1 MAKVQYISVGGVQ
14 YKAELIADGGAQ
26 SAAEYVMLR
35 SYAFKNNVL
44 YDTDLYFVEKE
55 LLSLYINKKYN
66 DADASG
72 NENLTSGLLFPAVS
86 VNGTAISLDIRQ
98 FNGDINPQ
106 YFDELASPKETSF
119 LNSPLVYS
127 LYGKNADGSF
137 AAATVRQN
145 VLRVY
150 KPHTS
155 KSQSIVLHCYAYIN
169 NIKVHVLCR
178 DINWYE
184 REENEKAYVHG
195 ENEHYE
201 HHNFYT
207 SYTDVLLPDLDCL
220 FSNKIYY
227 KENLNGGDVICFD
240 TSSEDGKKMY
250 ERYKN
255 SVDGAYVTLAA
266 FELPFS
272 IIKKEIN
279 VADVAQ
285 VCTVNADGWSQSD
298 AGGAVWLWDG
308 EENVLEA
315 AEYVKRYVPD
325 LMHTTRQ
332 AQQKHALT
340 VQFVPYDS
348 SYKYVYNNSAAKY
361 WYDRCVRGFGK
372 TKCLVM
378 SDASEVQTTQFF
390 TESRIRLKSRIGFND
405 DGQISVLNEF
415 DYPLKEDKELFP
427 DFNAAYEY
435 YNGVDLS
442 DYVGIVDDEDE
453 DGWWDSDYEESMQCG
468 AVFEIFADKFYKDR
482 LYKETYG
489 FNTVEET
496 AKDGNGTVHHPVIE
510 DFAFSL
516 GGLFTDWSQ
525 WPGVTFLRCT
535 FVDKYIGKKIYG
547 NVCTLTKEQFKFLI
561 NDDTKNAKAVTT
573 GTSLIRT
580 GLPEYYPS
588 DILKEE
594 NVMDKSRFNFLNNI
608 RVNVIAPTQA
618 PTQTVTAGTSQS
630 GRGGA
635 KIIYKPV
642 FYKVHDVNSV
652 KLRQGITQN
661 VGVNLMDWM
670 TKVETFKIVMNTVTL
685 VEYARNDNYVIFNIN
700 TDKILFATGTDTYS
714 GEYHV
719 LNQDDEYITSGKWS
733 VV

>member
-1 MAKVQYISVGGVQ
+1 MAKEQYISVNGVQ
-14 YKAELIADGGAQ
+14 YKTQLILDDNTQ
-26 SAAEYVMLR
+26 SSSEYVMLR
-35 SYAFKNNVL
+35 SYTFKNNVL

-55 LLSLYINKKYN
+55 LLSLYINKKLSDVDIY
-66 DADASG
+66 G

-86 VNGTAISLDIRQ
+86 VNGTAITLDIRQ
-98 FNGDINPQ
+98 FNQDINTN
-106 YFDELASPKETSF
+106 YFDELSSPRTDSF
-119 LNSPLVYS
+119 LSSALVYG
-127 LYGKNADGSF
+127 LYEKNSSGDFINTSIK
-137 AAATVRQN
+137 QN
-145 VLRVY
+145 VLRIY

-155 KSQSIVLHCYAYIN
+155 KNQSIVLHCYTYIN

-184 REENEKAYVHG
+184 REENEKTYVHSDT
-195 ENEHYE
+195 EQYE

-207 SYTDVLLPDLDCL
+207 TYIDVLIPDLDYL
-220 FSNKIYY
+220 FSNNIYY
-227 KENLNGGDVICFD
+227 KENLNAGDVICFD
-240 TSSEDGKKMY
+240 ISSDDGKKMY
-250 ERYKN
+250 ERYKK
-255 SVDGAYVTLAA
+255 SVSGMYVSLGA

-272 IIKKEIN
+272 IIKKEVN
-279 VADVAQ
+279 VSSVIQ
-285 VCTVNADGWSQSD
+285 NSTQNVNNGWSQSK
-298 AGGAVWLWDG
+298 ANNTMWLYNGDG
-308 EENVLEA
+308 NVLEA
-315 AEYVKRYVPD
+315 ATYVKRYVPD

-348 SYKYVYNNSAAKY
+348 SYKYIYNNSNAKY
-361 WYDRCVRGFGK
+361 WYDKRVRGFGSN
-372 TKCLVM
+372 KCLVM
-378 SDASEVQTTQFF
+378 SDTYETQTTQFF
-390 TESRIRLKSRIGFND
+390 GDSRIRLKSRIGFND

-415 DYPLKEDKELFP
+415 DFPLKENKELFP

-435 YNGVDLS
+435 YNGVELT

-453 DGWWDSDYEESMQCG
+453 EGWWDSDYEESMQCG

-489 FNTVEET
+489 FKTIEET
-496 AKDGNGTVHHPVIE
+496 LSDGKTTIHHPIIE

-547 NVCTLTKEQFKFLI
+547 NVCTLAKEQFKFLI
-561 NDDTKNAKAVTT
+561 NDDTKNVKVDTT
-573 GTSLIRT
+573 GTSIIKT
-580 GLPEYYPS
+580 TLPEYYPT

-594 NVMDKSRFNFLNNI
+594 NVMNKSRFNFLNNI
-608 RVNVIAPTQA
+608 RVNVIAPTSA
-618 PTQTVTAGTSQS
+618 PAATVTSQS
-630 GRGGA
+630 NKTSQS

-642 FYKVHDVNSV
+642 FYKVHDVNSI

-685 VEYARNDNYVIFNIN
+685 IEYARNDNYVIFNIN
-700 TDKILFATGTDTYS
+700 TDKIILATDTNTLG

>member
-14 YKAELIADGGAQ
+14 YKTELITNSDAQ
-26 SAAEYVMLR
+26 TSAEYVMLR

-55 LLSLYINKKYN
+55 LLSLYINKKCN
-66 DADASG
+66 DTDVSG

-98 FNGDINPQ
+98 FNQDINPQ
-106 YFDELASPKETSF
+106 YFDELSSPKETSF

-127 LYGKNADGSF
+127 LYEKNTDGLF
-137 AAATVRQN
+137 VTPMITQN
-145 VLRVY
+145 ALRVY

-155 KSQSIVLHCYAYIN
+155 KNQSIVLHCYTYIN

-184 REENEKAYVHG
+184 REENEKEYARSVA
-195 ENEHYE
+195 EQYE

-207 SYTDVLLPDLDCL
+207 EYVTVPVPDLDCL

-227 KENLNGGDVICFD
+227 KENLNAGDVICFD
-240 TSSEDGKKMY
+240 ISSDDGKKMY
-250 ERYKN
+250 GRYKN
-255 SVDGAYVTLAA
+255 SVSGSYVSLAA

-279 VADVAQ
+279 AAGVAQ
-285 VCTVNADGWSQSD
+285 NGTAASDGWSLSS
-298 AGGAVWLWDG
+298 ANNAIWLYNGD
-308 EENVLEA
+308 ENVLEA

-361 WYDRCVRGFGK
+361 WYDRCARGFGDN
-372 TKCLVM
+372 KCLVM
-378 SDASEVQTTQFF
+378 SDAHETQTTQFF
-390 TESRIRLKSRIGFND
+390 AESRIRLKSRIGFD
-405 DGQISVLNEF
+405 DNGQISVLNEF
-415 DYPLKEDKELFP
+415 DFPLKENKELFP

-442 DYVGIVDDEDE
+442 DYAGIVDDEDE
-453 DGWWDSDYEESMQCG
+453 DGWWDSDYGESMQCG

-489 FNTVEET
+489 FNTEEET
-496 AKDGNGTVHHPVIE
+496 KKDGNGTVRHPVID

-516 GGLFTDWSQ
+516 AGLFTDWSQ

-547 NVCTLTKEQFKFLI
+547 NVCTLTKEQFKFLV
-561 NDDTKNAKAVTT
+561 NDDTKNAKTDTT
-573 GTSLIRT
+573 GTSVIRT
-580 GLPEYYPS
+580 ELPEYYPD

-608 RVNVIAPTQA
+608 RVNVIVPTSAPSTAITAVTNVA
-618 PTQTVTAGTSQS
+618 PQ
-630 GRGGA
+630 GGS

-642 FYKVHDVNSV
+642 FYKVHDVNSI

-670 TKVETFKIVMNTVTL
+670 TKVETFKIVINTVTL

-700 TDKILFATGTDTYS
+700 TDKILFATAANTYS

-733 VV
+733 TV

>member
-14 YKAELIADGGAQ
+14 YKTELIADDNAQ
-26 SAAEYVMLR
+26 RSAEYVMLR

-55 LLSLYINKKYN
+55 LLSLYINKKCGGL
-66 DADASG
+66 DASG

-86 VNGTAISLDIRQ
+86 VNGTAITLDIRQ
-98 FNGDINPQ
+98 FGGDMNPQ
-106 YFDELASPKETSF
+106 YFDELDEPKETSF
-119 LNSPLVYS
+119 LSSPLVYG
-127 LYGKNADGSF
+127 LYAKNAAGAF
-137 AAATVRQN
+137 ETAPIRQN

-155 KSQSIVLHCYAYIN
+155 KSQSVVLHCYAYIN

-184 REENEKAYVHG
+184 REENEKAYVHA
-195 ENEHYE
+195 ETERYE

-207 SYTDVLLPDLDCL
+207 AYIDALLPDLDCL

-240 TSSEDGKKMY
+240 TSSDDGKKMY

-255 SVDGAYVTLAA
+255 SVSGAYVSLAA
-266 FELPFS
+266 FELPFY

-279 VADVAQ
+279 VPDITQ
-285 VCTVNADGWSQSD
+285 NSDVNANGWSQSNT
-298 AGGAVWLWDG
+298 GSTMWLYNGD
-308 EENVLEA
+308 ENVLEA

-348 SYKYVYNNSAAKY
+348 SYKYLYNNSDSKY
-361 WYDRCVRGFGK
+361 WYDRCVRGFGEGK
-372 TKCLVM
+372 RLVM
-378 SDASEVQTTQFF
+378 SDVHEVQTTQFF

-415 DYPLKEDKELFP
+415 DFPLKENKELFP

-453 DGWWDSDYEESMQCG
+453 DGWWDSDYGESMQCG

-482 LYKETYG
+482 LYRETYG
-489 FNTVEET
+489 FGSEED
-496 AKDGNGTVHHPVIE
+496 ASRRPVIE

-516 GGLFTDWSQ
+516 AGLFTDWSQ

-561 NDDTKNAKAVTT
+561 NEDSKHAKAVTT
-573 GTSLIRT
+573 GTSVIRT
-580 GLPEYYPS
+580 ELPEYYPS

-618 PTQTVTAGTSQS
+618 PAAAATPGTNGSS
-630 GRGGA
+630 RAGA

-733 VV
+733 VA